1 MASLANT
8 RAVMRFGMRYLV
20 GRSLFFIFGL
30 SIPALGIA
38 LLTAGHPPLW
48 ILMLYLMLTF
58 FGIGI
63 LFGNMNALAMEPL
76 GHLAGI
82 GAAVVGSL
90 STLISM
96 ILGTMIGRSY
106 NGTILPLVTSIVILT
121 GLSIFVVR
129 WTESDQKSILK
140 A

>member
-1 MASLANT
+1 ML
-8 RAVMRFGMRYLV
+8 AVMPFRHAFWLV
-20 GRSLFFIFGL
+20 IIFFVFV
-30 SIPALGIA
+30 SILALGMA

-48 ILMLYLMLTF
+48 ILMSYLMMTF

-63 LFGNMNALAMEPL
+63 IFGNLNALAMQPL

-96 ILGTMIGRSY
+96 ILGTLIGRSY
-106 NGTILPLVTSIVILT
+106 DGTILPLITSIAILT
-121 GLSIFVVR
+121 GLSILVVR
-129 WTESDQKSILK
+129 WTESDQKSLPS
-140 A
+140 AS

>member
-1 MASLANT
+1 M
-8 RAVMRFGMRYLV
+8 
-20 GRSLFFIFGL
+20 
-30 SIPALGIA
+30 
-38 LLTAGHPPLW
+38 LTAGHPPLW
-48 ILMLYLMLTF
+48 FLVLYLMMTF

-63 LFGNMNALAMEPL
+63 LFGNLNALAMEPL

-90 STLISM
+90 STLISLL
-96 ILGTMIGRSY
+96 LGTMIGRSY
-106 NGTILPLVTSIVILT
+106 DGTILPLVASIAILA

-129 WTESDQKSILK
+129 WTESDQNSPIK